1 MKTTSK
7 KQDAMDE
14 LLDVVDRLEK
24 KYKVEIAFNVDEIR
38 DVKNNRN
45 NSKVS

>member
-1 MKTTSK
+1 MKTTSR

-24 KYKVEIAFNVDEIR
+24 KYKVEIAFNVDGIR
-38 DVKNNRN
+38 DVRIK
-45 NSKVS
+45 K

>member
-14 LLDVVDRLEK
+14 LLDVVGRLEK

-38 DVKNNRN
+38 DVKK
-45 NSKVS
+45 SQ